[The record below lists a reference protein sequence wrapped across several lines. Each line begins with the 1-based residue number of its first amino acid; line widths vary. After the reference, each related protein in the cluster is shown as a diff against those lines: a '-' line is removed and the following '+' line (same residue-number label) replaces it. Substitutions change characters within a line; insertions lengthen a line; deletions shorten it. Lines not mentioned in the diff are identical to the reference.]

1 MAGHPPTLPTMSSS
15 QDKNL
20 PASEQKLRKT
30 RRDGQAARSR
40 DLSHLAILGMG
51 AVSLVVLAPSLLEQ
65 LQRALAQ
72 QLVFDAAVVRTPAAM
87 LERLQRMVLVGLL
100 ASALFAALTS
110 SAALLSAIGAGGWV
124 WSFKPVTP
132 QFNRLNPLSG
142 AANLFAK
149 QQLTNVVKMVLMT
162 AVLCTVAWHYLNSSL
177 EQVAQLVLQPS
188 QLALAQVGNW
198 LVSGMALLL
207 LVVFLVAMV
216 DVPLQAFFFKS
227 RLKMSHE
234 EMKQEHKEA
243 DGDPHTKGRIRQRQR
258 EAADGASVTA
268 VPKADFVVM
277 NPTHY
282 AVALRYD
289 EHSMGAPQVVSKGTD
304 LIAMTIRDLAQTH
317 GVPVLQSPRLARALY
332 AHAELDQP
340 IPAALFTAVAQVL
353 AYVYRLKAAQ
363 RGQGR
368 MPGDLPEPEVPEELD
383 PLHSPGGGAPRG
395 AQRRA
400 AAQDAAKNRAQGAAQ
415 DGTP

>member
-1 MAGHPPTLPTMSSS
+1 MSSS

-51 AVSLVVLAPSLLEQ
+51 SVCMLVLAPYLFEH
-65 LQRALAQ
+65 LQRAMGQ
-72 QLVFDAAVVRTPAAM
+72 QLVFDAAGVRTPTVM
-87 LERLQRMVLVGLL
+87 IDRLQAMVLTGLL
-100 ASALFAALTS
+100 ASALFAALTGG
-110 SAALLSAIGAGGWV
+110 AALLSAVGAGGWV
-124 WSFKPVTP
+124 WSFKPITP
-132 QFNRLNPLSG
+132 QFSRLNPLKG

-149 QQLTNVVKMVLMT
+149 QQLTNVAKMVLMT
-162 AVLCTVAWHYLNSSL
+162 AVLSAVAWQYLGGSL

-188 QLALAQVGNW
+188 PLALAQVGNW
-198 LVSGMALLL
+198 LVTGMALLM
-207 LVVFLVAMV
+207 LVVFLVALV
-216 DVPLQAFFFKS
+216 DVPLQVFFFKS

-234 EMKQEHKEA
+234 EMKQEHKES
-243 DGDPHTKGRIRQRQR
+243 DGNPHTKGRMRQRQR

-289 EHSMGAPQVVSKGTD
+289 DQSMGAPQVISKGTD
-304 LIAMTIRDLAQTH
+304 LIAMTIRDLARTH
-317 GVPVLQSPRLARALY
+317 GVPVLESPRLARALY
-332 AHAELDQP
+332 AHADLDQP
-340 IPAALFTAVAQVL
+340 IPAALFSAVAQVL

-363 RGQGR
+363 SGQGR
-368 MPGDLPEPEVPEELD
+368 MPGDLPELDVPAELD
-383 PLHSPGGGAPRG
+383 PLNKSPDKNNNNAAQHGPNGA
-395 AQRRA
+395 ATDSA
-400 AAQDAAKNRAQGAAQ
+400 AAAAAAAAAVQ
-415 DGTP
+415 PLHKGTAP